1 MNSKGKQMKADP
13 SRYDMRSE
21 LEDKS
26 GFKVLGN
33 SHVFKYDEHGG
44 WYDEFSNYYNKANKP
59 SNPPGVKQKPDGSRF
74 EKFTLTKDET
84 GFTIPGVDRVYYFD
98 VYGGW
103 YDEFDNYYSKEGVPG
118 AAPEYSDSDRTFDK
132 FEREYDDYDDDDED
146 DIQADYAKEANRKR
160 LENMKGDVE
169 FQVKNINYKATEDD
183 FEDFLKKEKIEFVTF
198 EFEYLDDGRS
208 RGVAYVTLTKA
219 NAEKFIDLDN
229 KALKGRKI
237 AISLWNDKSE
247 GSQSDVEAHEDEI
260 ITKQDNK
267 INLDA
272 YEAEDV
278 VEVELANL
286 DEKTTVDDIRK
297 YLTDN
302 KITVDDVDPAFD
314 KETYAPHVAA
324 FIYLAKNQAEKLLAL
339 SQHKILGREVE
350 FIVSEPGYND
360 EEEEEEGEEGQ
371 PEESKAQ

>member
-44 WYDEFSNYYNKANKP
+44 WYDEYSNYYNKDNKP
-59 SNPPGVKQKPDGSRF
+59 SNPPGIKQKPDGSRF

-84 GFTIPGVDRVYYFD
+84 GFTIPGSDRVYYFD

-103 YDEFDNYYSKEGVPG
+103 YDEFDNYYSKEGVPTD
-118 AAPEYSDSDRTFDK
+118 APEYSDSDRTFDR

-146 DIQADYAKEANRKR
+146 DILAAYAKEANRKR
-160 LENMKGDVE
+160 LENMKGDIE

-183 FEDFLKKEKIEFVTF
+183 FEDFLKKEKIDFITF

-208 RGVAYVTLTKA
+208 RGIAYVTLTKA

-229 KALKGRKI
+229 KAFKGRKI

-247 GSQSDVEAHEDEI
+247 ESQFDVESPGDEI
-260 ITKQDNK
+260 IAKQDNK

-278 VEVELANL
+278 VEIELANL
-286 DEKTTVDDIRK
+286 DEKTTVEDISK
-297 YLTDN
+297 FLAEN
-302 KITVDDVDPAFD
+302 QITVDDVDTAFD
-314 KETYAPHVAA
+314 KETYAPNISA

-339 SQHKILGREVE
+339 PHHKILGQEAE
-350 FIVSEPGYND
+350 LIVSEPGYED
-360 EEEEEEGEEGQ
+360 DDDEGEEG
-371 PEESKAQ
+371 EF